1 MMKKLCILT
10 TVLLVLTIATT
21 ALAHFQMLYTP
32 DCALSKSKKIDLKLV
47 FTHPFEA
54 GHTMD
59 MGAPELFFVVHKE
72 KRSNL
77 LDKLKPISWESLTNQ
92 GKAYELTDY
101 RLKGLGDFVFCL
113 VPAPYLEGSENI
125 YIQQCTK
132 MIVNVAGAPTDWDA
146 EIGLPAEIVPLAK
159 PYAQWTGNVF
169 QGVVKS
175 AGKPV
180 PFSEIEVEYMNHEPD
195 MAGNR
200 FATEAQVEA
209 PQDSF
214 VTLGIKADA
223 NGTFTFA
230 MPKAGWWSFC
240 ALGVGPDTEH
250 KGKELSQDAV
260 IWVKAVDSDRVL
272 LLGRQH
278 K

>member
-1 MMKKLCILT
+1 MMKKLS
-10 TVLLVLTIATT
+10 VLVTLLLALAIATPG
-21 ALAHFQMLYTP
+21 LAHFQMLYTP
-32 DCALSKSKKIDLKLV
+32 ECALSKSKKIDFKLV

-59 MGAPELFFVVHKE
+59 MGTPERFFVVHKE
-72 KRSNL
+72 KRTNL
-77 LDKLKPISWESLTNQ
+77 LDKLKPITWKSLTNQ

-101 RLKGLGDFVFCL
+101 RLKGMGDFVFCL
-113 VPAPYLEGSENI
+113 VPAPYLEGSEDI
-125 YIQQCTK
+125 YIQQFTK

-175 AGKPV
+175 AGEPV
-180 PFSEIEVEYMNHEPD
+180 PFAEIEVEYMNHEPN
-195 MAGNR
+195 MTKNQ
-200 FATEAQVEA
+200 FATEAKVVA

-230 MPKAGWWSFC
+230 MPKAGWWGFC

-250 KGKELSQDAV
+250 QGKELSQDAV
-260 IWVKAVDSDRVL
+260 IWVKTVDSNKVRL
-272 LLGRQH
+272 SGRQH
-278 K
+278 